1 MKAKILAQIAK
12 IGPND
17 SVWIYQSNRVLND
30 QEAESLLES
39 GAEFATNWSTHG
51 KSLEASVLLVEKLFV
66 IIRVDKNHLAAS
78 GCSIDKSVKWVKD
91 TEEALGI
98 TLLDRLQVAWIENG
112 DQLKYGKPTEFEAS
126 VKAGNAHA
134 GTMIFNNTVTSGL
147 TMLTQWMI
155 PASQSWLSRFTQKTT
170 I

>member
-1 MKAKILAQIAK
+1 MKAKILAQLAA

-17 SVWIYQSNRVLND
+17 SIWIYQSNRVLND
-30 QEAESLLES
+30 QESQTLVES
-39 GAEFATNWSTHG
+39 GAEFAANWSTHG
-51 KSLEASVLLVEKLFV
+51 KSLQASVLLVEKLFV

-98 TLLDRLQVAWIENG
+98 TLLDRLQVAWIESG
-112 DQLKYGKPTEFEAS
+112 DQLKYGKPTDFEAS
-126 VKAGNAHA
+126 VRAGNANA
-134 GTMIFNNTVTSGL
+134 NTLIFNNTVTSGL

-170 I
+170 A